1 MKYDLGVLSIFTLFC
16 SQSPELSH
24 LAKLIHEIL
33 TPHSPLAPALAT
45 NILFCV
51 SINLTTVGSL
61 YK

>member
-33 TPHSPLAPALAT
+33 TPHSPLAPARQPP
-45 NILFCV
+45 FCFV
-51 SINLTTVGSL
+51 FP
-61 YK
+61 